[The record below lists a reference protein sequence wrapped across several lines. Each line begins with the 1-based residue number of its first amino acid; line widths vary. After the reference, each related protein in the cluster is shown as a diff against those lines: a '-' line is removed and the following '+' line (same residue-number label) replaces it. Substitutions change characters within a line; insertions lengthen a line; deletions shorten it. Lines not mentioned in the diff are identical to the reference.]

1 MIKSFQILFK
11 GRKFV
16 EDIQSEQQ
24 IRQVIQSELLDELT
38 HPRVRQSI
46 DKKYLLAITRVQQ
59 SDLAEVNQQQIISLY
74 EEEYAK
80 LVAGKNT

>member
-1 MIKSFQILFK
+1 MIKSFQLLFK

-46 DKKYLLAITRVQQ
+46 DKKYLLAVTRIEE
-59 SDLAEVNQQQIISLY
+59 SDLAEVDQLQIISLY
-74 EEEYAK
+74 DEEYAK
-80 LVAGKNT
+80 LLAR